1 MNVKELIQEILEK
14 EILVQAIFS
23 SPLVKSDI
31 SRVGFRPI
39 RAKKGRL
46 YQISEQMGPKAVHR
60 NISEQE
66 SQGLLSQYLLQFK
79 QALFQTTEGDYQLLT
94 NRKGSTTV
102 ISRPASRR
110 TAQLIHNREKNYLLP
125 QEAPFLFELGLAN
138 AQGKILP
145 QKMDKFRQINRF
157 LEMVSD
163 TLHVFNPTEKLQIV
177 DFGCGKAYLT
187 FALYYLLREIRG
199 FDIEMTG
206 LDLKADVI
214 AFCQQL
220 ADKCGYAS
228 LHFAVGDIA
237 AYQPGQKIDM
247 VVALH
252 ACDTATDAAL
262 AQAMRWKAKVILAA
276 PCCQHELYGQLTSK
290 PLEALLHYGILR
302 ERLASLVTDAA
313 RAQLLEM
320 QGYSAQILEFI
331 DSEHTPKNLLI
342 RAIQG
347 NSEEKRREASKRYED
362 LKKALLIHPA
372 LEKYVVSTVFYQ

>member
-1 MNVKELIQEILEK
+1 MNVQELIQEILEK

-31 SRVGFRPI
+31 SRVGVRPI
-39 RAKKGRL
+39 QGKKGRL
-46 YQISEQMGPKAVHR
+46 YQISEQMGPKVVHR

-66 SQGLLSQYLLQFK
+66 SLGIFSKYLLQFK
-79 QALFQTTEGDYQLLT
+79 QTLFQTTEGDYQLLT
-94 NRKGSTTV
+94 NRKGVTTV
-102 ISRPASRR
+102 ISKSASRR
-110 TAQLIHNREKNYLLP
+110 KIQLIHNREKNYLLP

-138 AQGKILP
+138 AQGKIFP

-163 TLHVFNPTEKLQIV
+163 TLHVFNPKEKLQIV

-199 FDIEMTG
+199 FDVEMTG
-206 LDLKADVI
+206 LDLKTDVI
-214 AFCQQL
+214 AYCQQL
-220 ADKCGYAS
+220 AEKCGYIS
-228 LHFAVGDIA
+228 LHFVVGDIA
-237 AYQPGQKIDM
+237 VYQPALKIDM

-262 AQAMRWKAKVILAA
+262 AQAVRWKAKVILAA
-276 PCCQHELYGQLTSK
+276 PCCQHELYGQLASK

-320 QGYSAQILEFI
+320 QGYSTQILEFI

-342 RAIQG
+342 RAILG
-347 NSEEKRREASKRYED
+347 NSEEKRGEASQRYEN
-362 LKKALLIHPA
+362 LKKALLINPA
-372 LEKYVVSTVFYQ
+372 LERYQIQ